1 VEVEDLAVMG
11 SGDYERFFEKN
22 GKRYHHIFNPKT
34 GFPAEGVIGT
44 TLIHADPV
52 LANVWSK
59 PIFVLGPE
67 RGMQVVERIPGM
79 EAIVV
84 WTSGEILYSLGLKH
98 ALQSITKN
106 Q

>member
-1 VEVEDLAVMG
+1 MG
-11 SGDYERFFEKN
+11 SGDYERFFEKD

-34 GFPAEGVIGT
+34 GYPTEGVIAT

-52 LANVWSK
+52 LANAWSK

-67 RGMQVVERIPGM
+67 RGMKLVERIPGM
-79 EAIVV
+79 EALVV
-84 WTSGEILYSLGLKH
+84 KSSGEVLYSVGLKH
-98 ALQSITKN
+98 PIQRILNN